1 MQLGEQI
8 ECAGRELRTGPR
20 ARQGQGEA
28 TLAGR
33 EAHDVGAAAAHRIL
47 GDLDR
52 PNRDRARQ
60 LDGDVEQQRI
70 GLAVEREHGD
80 RADPVG
86 VRDRAP
92 AELADDVALDRLAGQ
107 HDDGAGGDRG
117 EPEWHPEIVAAAPGS
132 ATVTSMRASIVV
144 LGCLLACGGRPTAPP
159 PPKPVVVTPDKS
171 GPALPAGVLARAT
184 GTQGVIEV
192 IERDGVR
199 QLVIGGV
206 VHAAV
211 ATGAAANDPLVE
223 ILRRVRPD
231 AKSALVI
238 GLGSG
243 RTADQLSAAGL
254 DVLAVELEPEVV
266 RLARELFGYRGKAE
280 VADGLTFL
288 ERDKR
293 QWDLVVID
301 ALSATG
307 LPEAFLEPSA
317 IDNARRRLTGAAGV
331 LAVRMVEKPGS
342 DAAHAFLRRQGE
354 HRHHLALGSG
364 IGDEQ
369 QNLYL
374 LDGERPIS
382 FDADAALPV
391 WPLTVPGRTAQRVPT
406 SRDVT
411 LLGYLVRVGP
421 EKTLCLD
428 LLHWEMGA
436 VRFVLGGKLVAEL
449 SALVPT
455 GESPSSGDI
464 GSDGDTS
471 KTLHRALGGADFKR
485 SDVRYSPTVVVLRGK
500 ASFRTAIDA
509 DDLDRMRGEKGAK
522 KNPPLLEWG
531 GVLYDLDASELA
543 WKFRFTDWQALHKKS
558 LAPMV
563 RQLHAAARRGD
574 LVGMRKPAGAYL
586 KALEG
591 ALGEWAPK
599 FEVHR
604 SMHALFMDLY
614 GVDPKDQKSS
624 CERVAEN
631 LNNSGK
637 GYWVNPD
644 LRPVAKSLF
653 KCAGISTD

>member
-1 MQLGEQI
+1 VADLGY
-8 ECAGRELRTGPR
+8 
-20 ARQGQGEA
+20 
-28 TLAGR
+28 
-33 EAHDVGAAAAHRIL
+33 
-47 GDLDR
+47 
-52 PNRDRARQ
+52 RDA
-60 LDGDVEQQRI
+60 
-70 GLAVEREHGD
+70 
-80 RADPVG
+80 
-86 VRDRAP
+86 
-92 AELADDVALDRLAGQ
+92 
-107 HDDGAGGDRG
+107 
-117 EPEWHPEIVAAAPGS
+117 
-132 ATVTSMRASIVV
+132 MRALIVV
-144 LGCLLACGGRPTAPP
+144 VGCLLACGGRPTPPAP
-159 PPKPVVVTPDKS
+159 PPKPVVSTPDKS
-171 GPALPAGVLARAT
+171 GGLPAGVLARAT
-184 GTQGVIEV
+184 GSQGVIEV

-223 ILRRVRPD
+223 ILRRVRPG

-243 RTADQLSAAGL
+243 RTADQLAAAGL
-254 DVLAVELEPEVV
+254 DVLAVELEAEVV

-280 VADGLTFL
+280 VADGLAFL
-288 ERDKR
+288 QRDKR

-307 LPEAFLEPSA
+307 LPAPFLEPNA
-317 IDNARRRLTGAAGV
+317 IDDARRRLTEKTGV

-374 LDGERPIS
+374 LDGDRPIS
-382 FDADAALPV
+382 FDADPALPV
-391 WPLTVPGRTAQRVPT
+391 WPLIVPGRTAQRVPS

-421 EKTLCLD
+421 DKTLCLD

-436 VRFVLGGKLVAEL
+436 VRFVIGGKLGAEL
-449 SALVPT
+449 SALVPA

-471 KTLHRALGGADFKR
+471 RTLHRALGGADFKR

-509 DDLDRMRGEKGAK
+509 DDLDRMRGEQGAT
-522 KNPPLLEWG
+522 KNPPLLLWG
-531 GVLYDLDASELA
+531 GVLYDLDATELA
-543 WKFRFTDWQALHKKS
+543 WKFRFADWQALHKKA
-558 LAPMV
+558 LAPHV
-563 RQLHAAARRGD
+563 KQLHAAARRGD
-574 LVGMRKPAGAYL
+574 LVGMRKPAGGYI
-586 KALEG
+586 KALED

-614 GVDPKDQKSS
+614 GIDPKARKES
-624 CERVAEN
+624 CERIATN
-631 LNNSGK
+631 LNNSGE
-637 GYWVNPD
+637 GYWMNPD

-653 KCAGISTD
+653 KCAGMPAD